1 MPLLIYATNE
11 WYGPGC
17 GAAVVAT
24 AGALSG
30 DVEGY
35 GRATVT
41 MTGAGSVESAHVTGL
56 KNSPCTM
63 NGIGA
68 LTEAD
73 IRARANM
80 AVTVSIGSR
89 PSPDDITQAI
99 WNRQA
104 QEMAPGSIGEMLA
117 LAAKLLRN
125 RTVTDPSA
133 GTMTVYEDNDADVLL
148 TADIFEDAA
157 GQVAYSG
164 SGVNRRDRLA

>member
-35 GRATVT
+35 GRATAT

-63 NGIGA
+63 SGIGT

-125 RTVTDPSA
+125 KTVTDPA
-133 GTMTVYEDNDADVLL
+133 TGVMTVYDDNGSDVLL
-148 TADIFEDAA
+148 AADVYEDAA
-157 GQVAYSG
+157 GTQPYDG
-164 SGVNRRDRLA
+164 QGVNRRERLA

>member
-1 MPLLIYATNE
+1 MPLLIYAANE

-17 GAAVVAT
+17 GAAVVAA

-35 GRATVT
+35 GRATAT
-41 MTGAGSVESAHVTGL
+41 MTGAGTVTGAHVTGL

-63 NGIGA
+63 TGA
-68 LTEAD
+68 GTLTEAD

-125 RTVTDPSA
+125 KTVTDPDT
-133 GTMTVYEDNDADVLL
+133 GVMTVYADDGDDVLL
-148 TADIFEDAA
+148 AADIFADVD
-157 GQVAYSG
+157 GVVPYDG
-164 SGVNRRDRLA
+164 NGVNRRERFE